1 MDLGLR
7 GKRILVSGAS
17 RGIGLA
23 MAKSLVAEGARV
35 AICARGGET
44 LDRTLAELGDQ
55 AIGRAFD
62 VRDEAAMAEWVAES
76 AKALGGIDG
85 LISNVSTRIDPKAPD
100 WWTDTFQVDLL
111 QHVRLKQLV
120 EPHLAPQSAMLFV
133 ASIAAVLTTLPPH
146 EEAYG
151 AMKGALVNLVGQ
163 WASVLGKRGI
173 RVNAISPGPIEFEG
187 GYWDMVRK
195 AHPDSINRAA
205 SMAALGRLGTPE
217 EVAAAA
223 VFLLSPAASFITGAN
238 LRIDGGL
245 VKAANF

>member
-1 MDLGLR
+1 MDVGLQ
-7 GKRILVSGAS
+7 GKRILISGAS

-23 MAKSLVAEGARV
+23 IAKTLVAEGARV
-35 AICARGGET
+35 AICARGRET

-62 VRDEAAMAEWVAES
+62 VRDQVAMADWVAGSVET
-76 AKALGGIDG
+76 LGGIDG
-85 LISNVSTRIDPKAPD
+85 VISNVSTRLDPKSPD
-100 WWTDTFQVDLL
+100 WWTDTFEVDLL

-120 EPHLAPQSAMLFV
+120 EPHLGPQSAMLFV

-163 WASVLGKRGI
+163 WAAVLGKRGV
-173 RVNAISPGPIEFEG
+173 RVNAVSPGPIEFEG
-187 GYWDMVRK
+187 GYWDKVRQ
-195 AHPDSINRAA
+195 ANPESSNRAA
-205 SMAALGRLGTPE
+205 TMAALGRLGTPE

-223 VFLLSPAASFITGAN
+223 VFLISPAASFITGAN

-245 VKAANF
+245 VKAANY